1 MMISSWTKE
10 TETKKLFLLL
20 ADASEVITKNQN
32 QKLLSENC
40 LDFKLSD
47 S

>member
-10 TETKKLFLLL
+10 TETKNLL